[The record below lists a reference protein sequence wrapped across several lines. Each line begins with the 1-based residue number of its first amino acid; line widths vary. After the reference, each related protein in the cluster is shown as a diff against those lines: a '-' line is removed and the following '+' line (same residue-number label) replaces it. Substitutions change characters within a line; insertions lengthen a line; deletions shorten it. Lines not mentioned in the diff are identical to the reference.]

1 MNGAKVLDMNHAAG
15 HKPSTTESL
24 MRLARLTAL
33 ACERLVGV
41 AMLRVKCLQRCAGM
55 LPAFATPNFKEAC
68 QKPAICQR
76 TPRAPTH
83 AEAFNNTL
91 LYDLMPH
98 TSPSN
103 RTTRSEAEARLQ
115 AVQDN
120 WLWLAAI
127 CACNYSMLVLDCVDP
142 ERSPV
147 DTMPKNSTH
156 WELKYCR
163 PIATYGT
170 M

>member
-1 MNGAKVLDMNHAAG
+1 VWPATMNGAKVLDMNHAAG

-91 LYDLMPH
+91 LYDLMARTCHILHPQIGLRVLKLKLGFRLFK
-98 TSPSN
+98 TIGCGLPQFAPA
-103 RTTRSEAEARLQ
+103 TTRCSCLSVSTQSALQ
-115 AVQDN
+115 
-120 WLWLAAI
+120 
-127 CACNYSMLVLDCVDP
+127 
-142 ERSPV
+142 
-147 DTMPKNSTH
+147 STQCLRIVH
-156 WELKYCR
+156 
-163 PIATYGT
+163 TGS
-170 M
+170 